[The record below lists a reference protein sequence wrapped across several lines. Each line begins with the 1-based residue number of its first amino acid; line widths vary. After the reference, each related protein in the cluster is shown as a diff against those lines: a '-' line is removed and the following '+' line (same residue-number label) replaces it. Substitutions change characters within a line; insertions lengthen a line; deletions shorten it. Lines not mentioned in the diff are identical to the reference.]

1 MWYHMIIHQILVYIM
16 YKTVYMLKLFT
27 LKVNFIIDLGTIKFK
42 NGNIYEGEIL
52 YGNLHGKGKMIF

>member
-1 MWYHMIIHQILVYIM
+1 M

-27 LKVNFIIDLGTIKFK
+27 SKVNLFIDIGTIKFK

>member
-1 MWYHMIIHQILVYIM
+1 MWYYMIIHQILVYIM

-27 LKVNFIIDLGTIKFK
+27 SKVNFIIDLGTIKFK

-52 YGNLHGKGKMIF
+52 YWNLHGKGKMIF